1 MAGHVRGSGGL
12 GGAHVG
18 LHMKDVLQ
26 GESFANSR
34 N

>member
-1 MAGHVRGSGGL
+1 MAGHVRGSGGP
-12 GGAHVG
+12 HVG